1 MTLEQDPI
9 SIWQS
14 RIDVSPFQRWLGLKV
29 THVGDGTLSV
39 TMPWKED
46 LISNP
51 APPTM
56 HGGIHASVIDLLGL
70 YAVLTTGNVCMATV
84 DLRVD
89 YHRPAGPGDIRA
101 EAQVIK
107 LGSKI
112 STAETKVFG
121 PTDKLLSSGRGVYL
135 MAT

>member
-1 MTLEQDPI
+1 MSPEKDPI
-9 SIWQS
+9 SVWQT

-29 THVGDGTLSV
+29 TAVSDGTLSV
-39 TMPWKED
+39 SMPWKED

-51 APPTM
+51 NPPTM

-70 YAVLTTGNVCMATV
+70 YAILTTGNVCMATV

-89 YHRPAGPGDIRA
+89 YHRPAGPSDIRA
-101 EAQVIK
+101 EASVIK

-112 STAETKVFG
+112 STAETKIFG